1 LPAAP
6 VTATRM
12 GVVLMIL
19 LRGCSVKTL
28 SGWEA

>member
-1 LPAAP
+1 MLPAAP

-19 LRGCSVKTL
+19 LRDCVLKTL
-28 SGWEA
+28 SG